1 MHSFFRF
8 PLTLFLYD
16 LMLLFGNFSKI
27 SSRGQRNLSPDYVM
41 KRKASRKSVNK
52 KCSCQVKRKTEK

>member
-1 MHSFFRF
+1 
-8 PLTLFLYD
+8 
-16 LMLLFGNFSKI
+16 MLLFGNFSKI
-27 SSRGQRNLSPDYVM
+27 SSRGQRNLSPDYVI